1 MRRCRRQLPC
11 WKLPGA
17 QVSPP
22 LRGPPV
28 KRFDPMIT
36 PTADPSVDSAPHT
49 ILVVE
54 DNDILRSLIQRALG
68 NEGYRALAVADGR
81 AARRTIDET
90 PVNLVVTD
98 VGMSDGNGADLLMH
112 LHTQR
117 PALPVIVMTSGF
129 HGLNSS
135 LLRAVQ
141 VLPASRT
148 LEKPFSLQSL
158 LDAVRDVIP
167 CAARQ

>member
-1 MRRCRRQLPC
+1 
-11 WKLPGA
+11 
-17 QVSPP
+17 
-22 LRGPPV
+22 
-28 KRFDPMIT
+28 MIT
-36 PTADPSVDSAPHT
+36 PTSDPSVDSAPHT

-68 NEGYRALAVADGR
+68 NVGYQALAVADGR

-90 PVNLVVTD
+90 PVTLVVTD
-98 VGMSDGNGADLLMH
+98 ACMSDGNGADLLMH
-112 LHTQR
+112 LQTQR
-117 PALPVIVMTSGF
+117 PQLPVIVMTAGF
-129 HGLNSS
+129 RSMKSS

-141 VLPASRT
+141 LLPASRT

-167 CAARQ
+167 CTSK

>member
-1 MRRCRRQLPC
+1 MSPSPTQ
-11 WKLPGA
+11 WKQPGA
-17 QVSPP
+17 HVSST
-22 LRGPPV
+22 LRGPP
-28 KRFDPMIT
+28 IT
-36 PTADPSVDSAPHT
+36 DTADPAGDSAPRT

-68 NEGYRALAVADGR
+68 NVGYQALAVADGR

-98 VGMSDGNGADLLMH
+98 VGMSDGNGTDLLMH
-112 LHTQR
+112 LQTQR
-117 PALPVIVMTSGF
+117 PELPVIVMTSGF
-129 HGLNSS
+129 HGLKSS

-141 VLPASRT
+141 LLPASRT

-158 LDAVRDVIP
+158 LDAVRDAIP
-167 CAARQ
+167 CASR